1 MAASKIEIKKV
12 CEFCKKEFI
21 AYRTSTRFCSHTC
34 NSRSYKLES
43 RLKQVRDVEVQTKE
57 QLEAIPINESQHK
70 EYLTP
75 KEAARIIGITTRS
88 IYNLIYS
95 GALKASQMSSRMTF
109 IRRADIELMLESN
122 PYQKR
127 HKKERAPITE
137 FYTTLE
143 VEQTFSVSTS
153 WVFKVGKDENIPKL
167 FQRGKTLWSK
177 KHFDAY
183 FANKAPDQAIDEWYS
198 VEDIKTKFEMT
209 SNAVYT
215 FVSANSI
222 PKKKIKREVFYSKAH
237 VDAAKNKT
245 ELETPQY
252 YTVPEA
258 TAKYNMTRDQL
269 YHYVKWHN
277 IPKVKEGK
285 YVKIAR
291 KELDDLLAPPLL

>member
-1 MAASKIEIKKV
+1 MRNLIEIQKK
-12 CEFCKKEFI
+12 CEWCGKEFT
-21 AYRTSTRFCSHTC
+21 AYRCSTRFCSKQCTGYA
-34 NSRSYKLES
+34 YKANLRKEKVQS
-43 RLKQVRDVEVQTKE
+43 IQREIIEANEVKELGSIPQKEFLSPTDVAKLFSIDRVTVYR
-57 QLEAIPINESQHK
+57 
-70 EYLTP
+70 YLW
-75 KEAARIIGITTRS
+75 
-88 IYNLIYS
+88 S
-95 GALKASQMSSRMTF
+95 GSLSCIQFKGKTL
-109 IRRADIELMLESN
+109 IRRSDIDKLFDESHS
-122 PYQKR
+122 YQKR

-237 VDAAKNKT
+237 VDAAKNKI

-258 TAKYNMTRDQL
+258 TAKYNVTRDQL